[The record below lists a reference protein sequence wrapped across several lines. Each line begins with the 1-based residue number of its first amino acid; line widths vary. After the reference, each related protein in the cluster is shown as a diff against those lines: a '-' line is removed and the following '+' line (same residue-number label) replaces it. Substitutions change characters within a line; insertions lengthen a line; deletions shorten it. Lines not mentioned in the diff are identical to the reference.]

1 MKESMKGIIK
11 KEPREGGQYREDLP
25 MPVIKNNEVLVNV
38 RATAICG
45 TDQHIYRWT
54 AYAQER
60 LKLPMVFGH
69 EFAGDIVQVGKNVLG
84 YAVGDRVAGETHI
97 PCNECY
103 QCRTGNQHI
112 CENMKIIGVHV
123 PGSFAE
129 YLAVPKDCL
138 WKLDDSIDY
147 KIGSLLEPMG
157 VAVHGILSGEVG
169 GLNVLVLGCGPIGL
183 MAVGTAYATGASKV
197 FAVDL
202 IDEKLEAAKKMGA
215 DVVINS
221 KTEDI
226 NKIIRMATNGRGA
239 DVVVDYTGN
248 ASAIREGFKALKLG
262 GRFTLVGLANGDIPI
277 DINNAIVYKE
287 ARVNGTTGR
296 LMYKTWYQCMELL
309 ARSDKF
315 NIEPIIGGVY
325 PMAKFDDAFQALAEG
340 AVGKMILIP

>member
-1 MKESMKGIIK
+1 M
-11 KEPREGGQYREDLP
+11 
-25 MPVIKNNEVLVNV
+25 
-38 RATAICG
+38 
-45 TDQHIYRWT
+45 
-54 AYAQER
+54 
-60 LKLPMVFGH
+60 
-69 EFAGDIVQVGKNVLG
+69 
-84 YAVGDRVAGETHI
+84 
-97 PCNECY
+97 
-103 QCRTGNQHI
+103 
-112 CENMKIIGVHV
+112 
-123 PGSFAE
+123 
-129 YLAVPKDCL
+129 
-138 WKLDDSIDY
+138 
-147 KIGSLLEPMG
+147 
-157 VAVHGILSGEVG
+157 
-169 GLNVLVLGCGPIGL
+169 LGCGLIGL
-183 MAVGTAYATGASKV
+183 MAVETAYATGASKV

-202 IDEKLEAAKKMGA
+202 IDEKLEAAKKMGV

-226 NKIIRMATNGRGA
+226 NKIIRMATNGRDA

-248 ASAIREGFKALKLG
+248 ASAIREEFKALKLG

-296 LMYKTWYQCMELL
+296 LMYKTWCQCMELL